1 MKWLRSIA
9 RLLGVARPSQDK
21 VGNFRSGMFP
31 DHGLPLIPLDSVRR
45 TERYLPKSNEEF
57 EVLKKK
63 RASVQRKLAKEINA
77 MLEPLGYERTGS
89 EWRKTSR
96 FGRSYFGFQ
105 KSHYGF
111 GCFFNAGTLGTLDV
125 PSPTL
130 ANTPDGIQCHRIAKF
145 CPELPH
151 NDVADELCYVR
162 LHDDAGFRNGVMTV
176 IQARMIPWME
186 ARHRASA
193 MIRMPSPAD
202 MVAVKIFTE
211 QGEP

>member
-1 MKWLRSIA
+1 MKWLRPIA
-9 RLLGVARPSQDK
+9 RLLGVARPSQDE
-21 VGNFRSGMFP
+21 GGGFDSGMFP